1 MQIMSKKE
9 SLNSPD
15 SNNRENNNGSRRLS
29 LTVPWS
35 LYRSLE
41 ERSSS
46 QGRSISNL
54 ASSLLER
61 QIGIE
66 GQEKEG

>member
-15 SNNRENNNGSRRLS
+15 SDNSGNNNASWRLI
-29 LTVPWS
+29 LTVPWA

-41 ERSSS
+41 ELSSS

-61 QIGIE
+61 QIGIQ